1 MIRRVLESFMSQRW
15 EELLLLHWPVE
26 HNKLINLVPSDLELD
41 LFEGRAWISV
51 VGFKLTQLRISPVRW
66 IPWSDFWE
74 INLRTY
80 VRDRNGK
87 KGIWFYSLDSSD
99 LLAVT
104 GARLLYGLPYNFA
117 QAMGDSDSSKI
128 AFQSTRRFPHQPATS
143 KFEASFPQVQ
153 NSENTANSP
162 LDQFLL
168 ERYRF
173 WSPRKLS
180 NHSTSAQVIHQP
192 YDAVVTTNA
201 HYEGELFKSQGLE
214 EPQSTP
220 IRGHYCKGLDVEA
233 SAPSWA
239 FLIAGQANHK

>member
-1 MIRRVLESFMSQRW
+1 MIQQLLNSFMSQRW
-15 EELLLLHWPVE
+15 EELLLLHWPVDF
-26 HNKLINLVPSDLELD
+26 NKLIDSIPSDIELD

-51 VGFKLTQLRISPVRW
+51 VGFKLTQLRISPFRW
-66 IPWSDFWE
+66 VPWPAFWE

-80 VRDRNGK
+80 VKDRNGK
-87 KGIWFYSLDSSD
+87 KGVWFYSLDSSD

-117 QAMGDSDSSKI
+117 QAKGEYDSSKI
-128 AFQSTRRFPHQPATS
+128 AFQSNRRFPHQRATS
-143 KFEASFPQVQ
+143 RFEAFFPQVQ
-153 NSENTANSP
+153 NGENTANSP

-180 NHSTSAQVIHQP
+180 NHSTSAQVNHQP
-192 YDAVVTTNA
+192 YDAVITTNA
-201 HYEGELFKSQGLE
+201 RYEGELFKSQGLE

>member
-1 MIRRVLESFMSQRW
+1 V
-15 EELLLLHWPVE
+15 
-26 HNKLINLVPSDLELD
+26 K
-41 LFEGRAWISV
+41 
-51 VGFKLTQLRISPVRW
+51 
-66 IPWSDFWE
+66 
-74 INLRTY
+74 
-80 VRDRNGK
+80 DRNGK
-87 KGIWFYSLDSSD
+87 KGVWFYSLDSSD

-117 QAMGDSDSSKI
+117 QAKGEYDSSKI
-128 AFQSTRRFPHQPATS
+128 AFQSNRRFPHQRATS
-143 KFEASFPQVQ
+143 RFEAFFPQVQ
-153 NSENTANSP
+153 NGENTANSP

-180 NHSTSAQVIHQP
+180 NHSTSAQVNHQP
-192 YDAVVTTNA
+192 YDAVITTNA
-201 HYEGELFKSQGLE
+201 RYEGELFKSQGLE